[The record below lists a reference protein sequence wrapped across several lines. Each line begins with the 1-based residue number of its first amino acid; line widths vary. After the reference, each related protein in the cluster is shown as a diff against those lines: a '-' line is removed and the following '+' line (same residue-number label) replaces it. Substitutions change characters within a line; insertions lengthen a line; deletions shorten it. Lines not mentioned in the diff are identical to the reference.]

1 MVKMV
6 EEVAVAVVAA
16 AEEAAVAVPAAAAA
30 AAEATRVVYDEAFDS
45 KILWT

>member
-30 AAEATRVVYDEAFDS
+30 AAEATRVVYDEGFDL
-45 KILWT
+45 KIPWT